1 MSLSMIINAE
11 PLRMVIGNNYI
22 QVCILKNLSLTR
34 REVEVIEKQR
44 LITKVT
50 EYINIAVYLK
60 TI

>member
-1 MSLSMIINAE
+1 
-11 PLRMVIGNNYI
+11 MVIGNNYI